1 MNPILL
7 QPNNK
12 QEQKVMVLLGLNGET
27 PNFTSTSL
35 PEENPFR
42 LREFQSSYLAFRWLE
57 ARLDKPNK
65 IQEIQAIICGY
76 EFLETE
82 DFMLIRAIQE
92 HDCLREIPFIS
103 LYQNEM
109 PNAAKLLKLGIDDCF
124 QIPVNNEALETR
136 INFLKTFKKQKQV
149 HKAKPDDILAPKLPW
164 KKRLFDITF
173 ASAALLAASPILLI
187 SALAIK
193 LTDGGDITYTS
204 KRVGTGYNIF
214 DFLKLRSM
222 YADADQRL
230 EEMKKLNQ
238 YEEGSVFQ
246 KFANDPRVTPI
257 GKIIRKFSIDE
268 LPQLVNV
275 IKGDMSIVGNRP
287 LPLYEAQELT
297 RDDWARRFLA
307 PAGITGLWQ
316 VSKRGKND
324 MSMQERIDLDISYAN
339 NWSFWYDIKLILRTP
354 FSIVQS
360 SDV

>member
-1 MNPILL
+1 
-7 QPNNK
+7 
-12 QEQKVMVLLGLNGET
+12 
-27 PNFTSTSL
+27 
-35 PEENPFR
+35 
-42 LREFQSSYLAFRWLE
+42 
-57 ARLDKPNK
+57 
-65 IQEIQAIICGY
+65 
-76 EFLETE
+76 
-82 DFMLIRAIQE
+82 
-92 HDCLREIPFIS
+92 
-103 LYQNEM
+103 M
-109 PNAAKLLKLGIDDCF
+109 PDAASLLKLGIDDCF
-124 QIPVNNEALETR
+124 QLPVNSDELETR
-136 INFLKTFKKQKQV
+136 INFLRTFKKQKQT
-149 HKAKPDDILAPKLPW
+149 HQAKPDDVLAPKLPW
-164 KKRLFDITF
+164 QKRLFDITF
-173 ASAALLAASPILLI
+173 ASAALLAVSPLLLI

-268 LPQLVNV
+268 LPQLINV